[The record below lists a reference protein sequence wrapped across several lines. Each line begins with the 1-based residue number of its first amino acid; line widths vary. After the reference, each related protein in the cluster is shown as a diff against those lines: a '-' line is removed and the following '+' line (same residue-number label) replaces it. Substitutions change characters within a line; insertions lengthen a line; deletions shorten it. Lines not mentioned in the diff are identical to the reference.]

1 MLQSQLAVVHGLVI
15 DRIQA
20 LRNMSRVFSERCS
33 RISYG
38 IVVRALYNPV
48 DHLGEDIVID
58 PRDKTKWAE
67 RQIHWLV
74 KQVRSRPSHWP
85 LSSWS
90 D

>member
-1 MLQSQLAVVHGLVI
+1 MRQSQLAVVHGLVI

-20 LRNMSRVFSERCS
+20 LRDLGRVFSERCS
-33 RISYG
+33 RTSYG

-74 KQVRSRPSHWP
+74 KQVRSRQSHRS
-85 LSSWS
+85 LFS
-90 D
+90 

>member
-1 MLQSQLAVVHGLVI
+1 MHSSQLAVVHGLVI
-15 DRIQA
+15 DRVQS
-20 LRNMSRVFSERCS
+20 LRDMGRVFAERCS
-33 RISYG
+33 RTSYG

-48 DHLGEDIVID
+48 DHLGEDVVVD

-74 KQVRSRPSHWP
+74 KQVCIDLIHRPVH
-85 LSSWS
+85 L